1 MLKTLP
7 ALAAVVVA
15 AALVVPTVSLAAQTS
30 SVRVSYADLNLVSP
44 VARHTLQQRIVYA
57 ARVVCEIEDSREL
70 ALQTETEGC
79 RSDAV
84 ERARPAYEA
93 AIGAALRPS
102 VTVGASLIVTAR

>member
-15 AALVVPTVSLAAQTS
+15 AALLVPTVSLAAETN

-44 VARHTLQQRIVYA
+44 VGRHALQQRIVYA
-57 ARVVCEIEDSREL
+57 ARIVCVIEDSREL
-70 ALQTETEGC
+70 ALRTETNAC

-102 VTVGASLIVTAR
+102 VTVGAALIVSSR